1 MTDLEVGAGVD
12 RLKPVLQWFRE
23 SAQHL
28 TVTQII
34 DLVIETGGIESV
46 YAAAADGARSMR
58 HLEHL
63 RGIAFQYDQTVGGSL
78 RQFVD
83 EIGHR
88 RAGEPEELEPSLLD
102 DASNGV
108 RILTVHAAKG
118 LEFDTV
124 ILPDLEFTIRPRELF
139 VTEEPR
145 LLVMTGQVETLSSM
159 RAKEIARQREE
170 AENKR
175 LFYVAV
181 TRAKSQVVF
190 VTNEKAHKVWFA
202 KYVKEHVAPLFPPD
216 APPDEASGGG
226 GRDGRTPRRKLA
238 DGALEEQ

>member
-1 MTDLEVGAGVD
+1 
-12 RLKPVLQWFRE
+12 
-23 SAQHL
+23 
-28 TVTQII
+28 
-34 DLVIETGGIESV
+34 
-46 YAAAADGARSMR
+46 MR

-83 EIGHR
+83 EIGRR

-124 ILPDLEFTIRPRELF
+124 ILPDLEFNIRPQELY
-139 VTEEPR
+139 VVDDPR
-145 LLVMTGQVETLSSM
+145 LLVMSGQVSTLSTFA
-159 RAKEIARQREE
+159 AKELGKLREE
-170 AENKR
+170 AENRR

-190 VTNEKAHKVWFA
+190 VTNEKPTK
-202 KYVKEHVAPLFPPD
+202 
-216 APPDEASGGG
+216 
-226 GRDGRTPRRKLA
+226 
-238 DGALEEQ
+238 